1 MLSLLTWPQRI
12 TWLGSVVA
20 LWGGV
25 SCTVWAENYQ
35 SVNAGSVIQVRLS
48 ELLPT
53 QKVVGFDQIYYK
65 LGRFQREPS
74 KLFDEYCETNGQGG
88 LASKSAQSTLSN
100 PDSFGCKADVGTYP
114 NDMKTVVIG
123 PQGKLY
129 LTDGHHTFTVLSV
142 AAEQGLNLPMWV
154 RVADNH
160 SGITDE
166 QAFWQ
171 RMQAEGKVWLK
182 NSQGQAISAQ
192 QLPQQLGMAHF
203 EDDPYRSLVYFTRK
217 VAYDKPRSGDV
228 APEYLEFYWGQ
239 WLRDR
244 MDLAGYDLNR
254 QRSYRKAVLDASEWM
269 VSQAPEQKISEQYT
283 ARQLGG
289 FTRVDH
295 KALGKTSKEKLSDV
309 LRYRNLSDIDSKM

>member
-1 MLSLLTWPQRI
+1 MLSLMKWPRRVVL
-12 TWLGSVVA
+12 LGSLVA
-20 LWGGV
+20 LTSGA
-25 SCTVWAENYQ
+25 SCTALAENYQ
-35 SVNAGSVIQVRLS
+35 SVNAGSVIQVRLG

-53 QKVVGFDQIYYK
+53 QKVIGFDQIHYK

-88 LASKSAQSTLSN
+88 LADWSKQSTLSS
-100 PDSFGCKADVGTYP
+100 PASFRCKADVGTYP
-114 NDMKTVVIG
+114 AEMKTVVIG
-123 PQGKLY
+123 PSGRLY

-154 RVADNH
+154 RVTDNY
-160 SGITDE
+160 SAMPDE
-166 QAFWQ
+166 SQFWQ
-171 RMQAEGKVWLK
+171 RLQAEGKVWLK
-182 NSQGQAISAQ
+182 NNQGQPISVT
-192 QLPQQLGMAHF
+192 QLPQQLGMANF

-244 MDLAGYDLNR
+244 LDLNGYDLSR
-254 QRSYRKAVLDASEWM
+254 QRSYRKAVLDASELM
-269 VSQAPEQKISEQYT
+269 VGLAPEQKISERYT

-295 KALGKTSKEKLSDV
+295 KALGKTSKEKLGDV
-309 LRYRNLSDIDSKM
+309 LRYRNQLSISSKM